1 MHSGKGHFQTPFH
14 SQLWSPYIFEDLPD
28 FIGAFVDVVVSHC
41 YELGL
46 HELQYVRL
54 TYLKLVTDDEDDVR
68 FVAGSRPVV
77 SLHLLH
83 NGFLQG
89 GAVVRIPFRP
99 KSPEDWIPIEGQA
112 VLLALATIIK

>member
-1 MHSGKGHFQTPFH
+1 MHSRKGQFQTPFH
-14 SQLWSPYIFEDLPD
+14 SQLRSPYSSEDLHG
-28 FIGAFVDVVVSHC
+28 FIGAFADVVVSYC
-41 YELGL
+41 YEPGL
-46 HELQYVRL
+46 DELQYVRL
-54 TYLKLVTDDEDDVR
+54 TYLKLITDDEDDFR

-89 GAVVRIPFRP
+89 GTVVRIPFRP

-112 VLLALATIIK
+112 VLFALATIIK